1 MPPKKKT
8 SSKKDSHKFTKV
20 ELGGDTK
27 KPVRKKKKRVAT
39 KKVVAEKVVV
49 VEKKRVVK
57 KKNIRPQD
65 KKMRRELREIYENS
79 DGSMPNMADFKKRKK
94 RGFFSA
100 FLVLVFACAF
110 LGAVAWIGF
119 FVFQPMLQFAEE
131 DVTLSIS
138 GDEKVIAGQEV
149 KYRIRYRNSQNV
161 DLGQANIQV
170 RYPEGFV
177 FTDSSVV
184 PSNENKDLWE
194 LGALGEKDSGYID
207 IFGRMYGDLDKQQ
220 SFRVFL
226 NYMPGNFSS
235 EFQKVATLNTEIK
248 DGPAIME
255 VQGPKE
261 AVPGVEVEYLVGL
274 EARKDVSVENLAL
287 QLESTGGF
295 TVVSSEPESVLD
307 NKLLWNVVGL
317 DESDVV
323 FKIRGV
329 FNPEENQEE
338 AELKFNLVGW
348 KDGDRKVEPY
358 VYSSETSNVVLL
370 RTDLSVNL
378 GINGSLSDINVEPGE
393 ILNTSIVI
401 KNAGDSDLKNLSV
414 RLVYETPS
422 YDNKSMLDWYE
433 IDDENKGSII
443 GDQVNDQT
451 RRGIINW
458 GSGHIGKL
466 VKLSAGEEVVIDV
479 SIPFKDSEDLDLT
492 KFTNFNASALVE
504 VKYNN
509 GDEQKILSSNQINM
523 IVNSDLDFEVRDEV
537 SENSQGKEVHTITWL
552 LNNTFHELKNLE
564 LSADLYGD
572 IVWQEEGFVVPAG
585 EASFDEGTKKLVW
598 KIDSMPTSI
607 DVLALQFSVVLNT
620 KNPTQ
625 TNLSSKIKLMAED
638 TITGQTII
646 KAGDEILLNSEL

>member
-1 MPPKKKT
+1 MPPKKKIT
-8 SSKKDSHKFTKV
+8 SKKDGHQFTSVK
-20 ELGGDTK
+20 LGEK
-27 KPVRKKKKRVAT
+27 KPVRKRKVAP
-39 KKVVAEKVVV
+39 KKVVAKKKPAVR
-49 VEKKRVVK
+49 KKRVVAPK
-57 KKNIRPQD
+57 KRVRPQD
-65 KKMRRELREIYENS
+65 KKMKRELREIYENS

-100 FLVLVFACAF
+100 FLVLLFACAF

-138 GDEKVIAGQEV
+138 GDEKVTAGQEV

-177 FTDSSVV
+177 FSDSSVM

-235 EFQKVATLNTEIK
+235 EFQKVETLNTEIK
-248 DGPAIME
+248 NGPAVME

-274 EARKDVSVENLAL
+274 EARKDVGIENLAL

-295 TVVSSEPESVLD
+295 IVVSSDPESVPD
-307 NKLLWNVVGL
+307 DQMLWNVAGL

-338 AELKFNLVGW
+338 VELKFNLVGW

-358 VYSSETSNVVLL
+358 VYSSETSNIVLL

-401 KNAGDSDLKNLSV
+401 KNAGDSDLKKLSV

-422 YDNKSMLDWYE
+422 YDNRSMLDWYE
-433 IDDENKGSII
+433 IEDLEKGSIV
-443 GDQVNDQT
+443 GDQINDET
-451 RRGIINW
+451 RRGIITW
-458 GSGHIGKL
+458 DSRHID
-466 VKLSAGEEVVIDV
+466 KLSKLPAGEEVVIDV
-479 SIPFKDSEDLDLT
+479 SIPFKDADDLDLT
-492 KFTNFNASALVE
+492 KFTNYNSSALVE
-504 VKYNN
+504 VKYTS
-509 GDEQKILSSNQINM
+509 GDEQKILSSNEIKM
-523 IVNSDLDFEVRDEV
+523 MVNSDLGLEVRDEV
-537 SENSQGKEVHTITWL
+537 SENLQGKELHTITWFL
-552 LNNTFHELKNLE
+552 SNTFHELKDIE

-572 IVWQEEGFVVPAG
+572 IEWQEEGFVVPAG
-585 EASFDEGTKKLVW
+585 EAVFDKDSDKLIW
-598 KIDSMPTSI
+598 KVDSMPTSL
-607 DVLALQFSVVLNT
+607 DVLALQFAVVLKT
-620 KNPTQ
+620 KNPSQ
-625 TNLSSKIKLMAED
+625 TNLSSKVKLKAKD
-638 TITGQTII
+638 TITGEVIM
-646 KAGDEILLNSEL
+646 KAGDEILLTSGL